1 MVPIP
6 PLLQNGMG
14 GKRTFELWSSCPSIQ
29 LFHMLLPRTASCLS
43 MKYLDDKS
51 WSLDFFFFFKGRKK
65 HNRKTPETLLD
76 EDKMLPLALEEVS
89 TEGALQLC
97 AEQPASSLPLHLLGP
112 GYFRSEQFINTN
124 FLVKHSSH
132 INSITYR
139 HTLCEIWIA
148 YRWNNENKLTLTE

>member
-51 WSLDFFFFFKGRKK
+51 WSLDFFFFFFKGRKK

-112 GYFRSEQFINTN
+112 GYFRSEQFYQHELFGKTFQPYQFHHVQAYFMWNM
-124 FLVKHSSH
+124 
-132 INSITYR
+132 NS
-139 HTLCEIWIA
+139 LQME
-148 YRWNNENKLTLTE
+148 